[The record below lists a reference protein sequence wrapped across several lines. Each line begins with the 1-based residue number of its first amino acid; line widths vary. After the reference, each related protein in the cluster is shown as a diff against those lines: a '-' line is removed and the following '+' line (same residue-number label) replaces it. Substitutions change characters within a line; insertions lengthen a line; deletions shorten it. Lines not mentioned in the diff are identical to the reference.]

1 MLYGRECQI
10 QLNPYREILELGK
23 DKSGKLF
30 SNRVPYTH
38 YASAQLF
45 NAT

>member
-10 QLNPYREILELGK
+10 QLNPYREIHELDK

>member
-1 MLYGRECQI
+1 MHYGRKCQI
-10 QLNPYREILELGK
+10 QLNLYREILDLGK
-23 DKSGKLF
+23 DKSGTLF